1 MAKRELQPK
10 EHIVESI
17 TLVKMENDYVNR
29 NVKYFYTI
37 KVSDIN
43 EELILETND
52 KLEPVVGKKF
62 SYKLDKN
69 TNEIIDFDFE

>member
-1 MAKRELQPK
+1 MAKKELQSK

-43 EELILETND
+43 QELILETND